1 MISSFF
7 NYWFATLAA
16 IYRLKYIE
24 RTRAESH
31 GLGFYEWIILEY
43 LTFQIAEGLLPL

>member
-7 NYWFATLAA
+7 NYWSAILVE

-24 RTRAESH
+24 ITRAESH

-43 LTFQIAEGLLPL
+43 LTLQIAEGFLPL